1 MQAAIAEPMPGMMPG
16 MIPLP
21 ADMIANNDDDQPENQ
36 VAEDTLMSEMLYG
49 FDRLRK
55 MNHTELRN
63 VITSRVALL
72 KHELRERTERRAAI
86 DTVRTASKML
96 DIRRERAKR
105 IHRKVNMG
113 SALAAVAS
121 TFLIV
126 FAMA

>member
-1 MQAAIAEPMPGMMPG
+1 MQAAVATPMPGTM
-16 MIPLP
+16 PLP

-36 VAEDTLMSEMLYG
+36 IAEDGLMNEVLYG
-49 FDRLRK
+49 FDRLRR

-63 VITSRVALL
+63 VISSRIALL
-72 KHELRERTERRAAI
+72 ENELSERGERRAAI

-105 IHRKVNMG
+105 INRKVNMG

-126 FAMA
+126 FIMA